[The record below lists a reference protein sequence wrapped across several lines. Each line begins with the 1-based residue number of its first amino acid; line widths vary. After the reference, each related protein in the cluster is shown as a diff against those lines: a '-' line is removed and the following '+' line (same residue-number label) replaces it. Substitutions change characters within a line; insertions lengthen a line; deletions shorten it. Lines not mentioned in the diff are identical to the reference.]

1 MYCVRAGF
9 EGINQRLSMLHEGKI
24 KIEDVYD
31 RLAKAMATNN
41 EALESS
47 LNLVNT
53 LLNFSRKNR
62 ETKEQMIAADV
73 NRGIEDT
80 VFTVVPMI
88 KNKVKVHTE
97 LAEIPHIVCRIEEIN
112 QVVMNLIINA
122 YQAMT
127 EPGLVQICTNR
138 EDDKVLITV
147 SDNGPGIPAEH
158 IDKIFSPFFSTKAE
172 GENSG
177 LGLSICYSIIKAH
190 HGTIEVKSESGQG
203 AVFLIT
209 LPVSQPEAAQNA
221 S

>member
-9 EGINQRLSMLHEGKI
+9 EGINQRLSMLYEGKI

-41 EALESS
+41 EALDSS
-47 LNLVNT
+47 LKLVNT
-53 LLNFSRKNR
+53 LLNFSRKN
-62 ETKEQMIAADV
+62 KESRGQMIAADI

-80 VFTVVPMI
+80 VLTVVPMI
-88 KNKVKVHTE
+88 KEKAFVQTE
-97 LAEIPHIVCRIEEIN
+97 LAEIPQVECKIEEIN

-122 YQAMT
+122 YQAMIA
-127 EPGLVQICTNR
+127 PGIVQIRTNH

-177 LGLSICYSIIKAH
+177 LGLSICYGIIKAH
-190 HGTIEVKSESGQG
+190 HGTIEVKSEPGQG

-221 S
+221 